1 MTGSVAAG
9 EDATTAALLD
19 ATLAALALL
28 DGTAP
33 AILRLPVSPTGAY
46 ERAAMLIA
54 RTWDP
59 PEQLHR
65 ERRCALHCRW
75 DALASAGLYLAG
87 YDTQRRNAW
96 GERVVALAI
105 AEGFDPPDNP
115 DASCPVC
122 FEDFSSDLPTPD
134 ELRRAHR
141 RGDGLVGM
149 PLTLVYTTPS
159 AEGVIWSC
167 NQTHDLRSVGAP
179 SAGVHACASCTADVQ
194 RCTHCNVVTETA
206 VTDDCLYAMHAYCAH
221 VNTRTLGPPG
231 SHTLYS
237 SQPCSCA

>member
-1 MTGSVAAG
+1 MTHSVA
-9 EDATTAALLD
+9 THRVNVLQPWRSLRVLTHLI
-19 ATLAALALL
+19 TLMHLARSASR
-28 DGTAP
+28 TF
-33 AILRLPVSPTGAY
+33 LPIC
-46 ERAAMLIA
+46 R
-54 RTWDP
+54 
-59 PEQLHR
+59 HR
-65 ERRCALHCRW
+65 M
-75 DALASAGLYLAG
+75 
-87 YDTQRRNAW
+87 
-96 GERVVALAI
+96 
-105 AEGFDPPDNP
+105 
-115 DASCPVC
+115 SC
-122 FEDFSSDLPTPD
+122 
-134 ELRRAHR
+134 RAHR

-149 PLTLVYTTPS
+149 PSTLVCTTPS

-206 VTDDCLYAMHAYCAH
+206 VTDYCLYAMHAYCAH